1 MEAEYNKFL
10 HFVSEEIY
18 TDFVSVLEIAACSR
32 KVVDGVG
39 IVLYRTIGDSDN
51 VCLASRNNITLT
63 IVLHPFF

>member
-1 MEAEYNKFL
+1 MKAEHGKFL
-10 HFVSEEIY
+10 HFVSVKLH

-39 IVLYRTIGDSDN
+39 IVLDRTIGDSDN
-51 VCLASRNNITLT
+51 VCLTSRDNITLT